1 MSPHP
6 MTKAAQTPF
15 ERLLRSS
22 KYKSLAPTERL
33 DAMLKYRTFK
43 DLLEQKQVLDVQD
56 LADRTGYTPQHVR
69 VLCRQGKIDCIKRG
83 YGAQSSIA
91 DEEFQ
96 YFFLP
101 EQAAGLFANQK
112 GKA

>member
-1 MSPHP
+1 
-6 MTKAAQTPF
+6 MTKAKSEKANPF
-15 ERLLRSS
+15 EKLLRST
-22 KYKSLAPTERL
+22 KYKALPPCEKLT
-33 DAMLKYRTFK
+33 AMLSHRTFK
-43 DLLEQKQVLDVQD
+43 DLLEQKHVLDVQD
-56 LADRTGYTPQHVR
+56 LAARTGYTPQHVR

-83 YGAQSSIA
+83 YGASSAQA

-101 EQAAGLFANQK
+101 EQAAGLFATQK